1 MKLGK
6 DTGSLTNYMIGTE
19 RDLKPEI
26 GMGVTELCWSDRY
39 PYTIIDISKS
49 GKTIT
54 IQQDK
59 AIRID
64 DNGMS
69 ENQEYRYER
78 DLNGL
83 VYKARKNK
91 YGKWKIIGGGSQLL
105 IGEREKYYDF
115 SF

>member
-6 DTGSLTNYMIGTE
+6 DTGSLTNYMMGIGG
-19 RDLKPEI
+19 DKIPEI

-39 PYTIIDISKS
+39 PYTIIDITKS

-54 IQQDK
+54 IQRDK

-64 DNGMS
+64 NNGMS
-69 ENQEYRYER
+69 EDQEYVYER
-78 DLNGL
+78 DPNGII
-83 VYKARKNK
+83 YKARKNK
-91 YGKWKIIGGGSQLL
+91 YGRWQTIGDKTRLK